1 MLFLFISCSPKTVN
15 SIVDTKELLVDD
27 ESVRAKV
34 VYDKNLDERCAWYI
48 VLEDGVELLPVFWDE
63 KLKVNNKKVNL
74 KYSLSRAP
82 QPSCFKGKMIV
93 VDNYNLQ

>member
-1 MLFLFISCSPKTVN
+1 MLFLFVACSPKAVN
-15 SIVDTKELLVDD
+15 SVVSKKELSIEDG
-27 ESVRAKV
+27 SVRAQV
-34 VYDKNLDERCAWYI
+34 VYDKTLDEPCNWYI
-48 VLEDGVELLPVFWDE
+48 VIQDDVKLLPVFWDE

-93 VDNYNLQ
+93 VDSYTLQ